1 MSRKSFNVGEVA
13 RDGGGHAIGAA
24 ANLTGI
30 KVPTIRYYESIG
42 LLAEPTR
49 TQAGRRVYDGAAIS
63 RLKFIRH
70 ARELG
75 FEVEQIR
82 RLLELAGE
90 PQRSCGEVD
99 RIAKAHLADIDSR
112 IARLTALREE
122 MEHMISEC
130 AQGQVCECRILEVL
144 SNHNY
149 CRHDMH

>member
-1 MSRKSFNVGEVA
+1 
-13 RDGGGHAIGAA
+13 
-24 ANLTGI
+24 
-30 KVPTIRYYESIG
+30 VPTIRYYENIG

-75 FEVEQIR
+75 FEIEQIR

-90 PQRSCGEVD
+90 LQRSCGEVD

-130 AQGQVCECRILEVL
+130 AHGQVCECRILEVL

>member
-1 MSRKSFNVGEVA
+1 MSQKSSASRNAVQ
-13 RDGGGHAIGAA
+13 DGSGYAIGAA
-24 ANLTGI
+24 AKLTGI

-42 LLAEPTR
+42 LLAEPAR
-49 TQAGRRVYDGAAIS
+49 SEAGRRVYNGALIS

-75 FEVEQIR
+75 FEIEQIR

-90 PQRSCGEVD
+90 PQRSCAEVD

-112 IARLTALREE
+112 IARLKALREE
-122 MEHMISEC
+122 MQHMISEC
-130 AQGQVCECRILEVL
+130 AQGRVCDCRILEVL

-149 CRHDMH
+149 CQHETH

>member
-1 MSRKSFNVGEVA
+1 MSRKSSNVRDVA
-13 RDGGGHAIGAA
+13 QDGGGYAIGAA
-24 ANLTGI
+24 AKLTGI

-49 TQAGRRVYDGAAIS
+49 TQARRRVYDGAAIS

-75 FEVEQIR
+75 FEIEQIR